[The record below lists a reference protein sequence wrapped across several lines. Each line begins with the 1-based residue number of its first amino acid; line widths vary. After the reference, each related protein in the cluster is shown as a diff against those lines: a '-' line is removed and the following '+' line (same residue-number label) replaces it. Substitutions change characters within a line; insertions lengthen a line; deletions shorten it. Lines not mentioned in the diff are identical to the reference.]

1 MIISLQTFKPLSSIT
16 PQPKNIPAWLLF
28 SEKLFVAVGVV
39 VACGLKGRLG
49 Y

>member
-1 MIISLQTFKPLSSIT
+1 MIISAPTFKAHLSIT
-16 PQPKNIPAWLLF
+16 PQPENIPAWLLF
-28 SEKLFVAVGVV
+28 SEKLFVAVGVA